1 MRLQIVMGLHVS
13 PRLPSVLG
21 LLLATVLA
29 GDLNAQAKNSLWIS
43 DDVQA
48 RVYHVSLDG
57 TLLGSFH
64 SGSISGLSVG
74 FGARDATVWGAKE
87 GSNLIVKYDKQGN
100 QLSTL
105 SCTVFDPQASAP
117 EGVAVD
123 PVDASLWI
131 VDDDTER
138 VYNVERDGTLISSF
152 SLVGLVPAIDSPQD
166 IAVDPSVGTLWLT
179 DNGFDGV
186 IELTRDG
193 QVLSSIHVG
202 SFAPAALNLQ
212 GVCVDPTDRTLWLTD
227 RATHTLYKVSQ
238 GGVLVGSLD
247 ATLFGS
253 ADPTGVGFDVP
264 PKPTLP
270 GLLGDIAQGVED
282 GQIGP
287 GPAERIGQLVKLA
300 IQFEKGGD
308 HHPAAHHLLVFH
320 AVVGGLSGRVIDADL
335 ALSLQANTMA
345 VLDTLLGG

>member
-1 MRLQIVMGLHVS
+1 M
-13 PRLPSVLG
+13 
-21 LLLATVLA
+21 LLAAVLA
-29 GDLNAQAKNSLWIS
+29 GDLRAQPQDSLWIS
-43 DDVQA
+43 DDVQV
-48 RVYHVSLDG
+48 RIYHVSLDG

-64 SGSISGLSVG
+64 SGSISGLSLG

-105 SCTVFDPQASAP
+105 SCTVFDPAAGAP

-131 VDDDTER
+131 VDDDTQR

-152 SLVGLVPAIDSPQD
+152 SLEGLDPAIDSPQD
-166 IAVDPSVGTLWLT
+166 IAVDPSDGTLWLT
-179 DNGFDGV
+179 DNGFEGA

-193 QVLSSIHVG
+193 QVLGSIHVS

-212 GVCVDPTDRTLWLTD
+212 GLCVDPADRTLWLTD
-227 RATHTLYKVSQ
+227 RATHTIYKVSQ
-238 GGVLVGSLD
+238 GGVLVASLD

-253 ADPTGVGFDVP
+253 ANPTGVAYDVP
-264 PKPTLP
+264 LEPTLP

-300 IQFEKGGD
+300 IQYEKGGD
-308 HHPAAHHLLVFH
+308 HHPAVNHLLAFH
-320 AVVGGLSGRVIDADL
+320 AVVGSLSGRVIDADL
-335 ALSLQANTMA
+335 AQSLQASTMA
-345 VLDTLLGG
+345 VLDAFLDG